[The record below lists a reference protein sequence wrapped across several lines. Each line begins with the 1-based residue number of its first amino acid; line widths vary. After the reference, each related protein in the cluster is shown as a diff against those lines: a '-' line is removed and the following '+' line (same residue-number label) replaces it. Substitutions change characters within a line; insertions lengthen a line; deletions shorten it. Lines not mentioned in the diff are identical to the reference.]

1 MADKRALKLSTM
13 DDGPVFLLFNRLP
26 WELRHMIWK
35 QALPRPIPQVLAY
48 KSETFPKWDPKTNT
62 WDATDGP
69 PRVPIPP
76 PALLHATQESRKF
89 ALEHVLVHED
99 KPFGLDSHRIHRVVS
114 RPFDREKDALYIHPI
129 LLIDFIEVYMATTPW
144 AARHLLFDGI
154 IYTSCRRGFSRFLNR
169 SSDVFESADDRVGRG
184 LRSVA
189 LVAPSSCDHL
199 LTLEI
204 MHVGAVKGYYR
215 AVPDEEAMA
224 QGNSKCERLAAAFR
238 GRQGPNGVPWKA
250 VVGSGRLCGA
260 DGGDDDEDIL
270 ECSQVV
276 LERFTASTMDQD

>member
-1 MADKRALKLSTM
+1 
-13 DDGPVFLLFNRLP
+13 
-26 WELRHMIWK
+26 MIWK

-48 KSETFPKWDPKTNT
+48 KSETFPKWDPKTKT

-89 ALEHVLVHED
+89 ALEHVLVRED
-99 KPFGLDSHRIHRVVS
+99 KPYGPNSHKIHRVVS

-129 LLIDFIEVYMATTPW
+129 LFGDFIKVYMATTPW
-144 AARHLLFDGI
+144 AARNLLFDRM
-154 IYTSCRRGFSRFLNR
+154 IYPRGRRALSGFLNR
-169 SSDVFESADDRVGRG
+169 SWDVFEPADDSVGRG

-189 LVAPSSCDHL
+189 LVAASNCEYL
-199 LTLEI
+199 LTFEI

-215 AVPDEEAMA
+215 AVPDEEKMA
-224 QGNSKCERLAAAFR
+224 HRQTMCERLAAEFR
-238 GRQGPNGVPWKA
+238 RRQGPNGVPWKA
-250 VVGSGRLCGA
+250 VVGSGRLCGV
-260 DGGDDDEDIL
+260 DGGDDDEETL

-276 LERFTASTMDQD
+276 LERFTASTMDQN